1 MRLFL
6 AWPVGVMTSSDLT
19 CDFVS
24 ERGAESASLNDE
36 FANELVPAAG
46 PPEDGAEEEFAC
58 ERASEARA
66 EEAAGIVERPRSN
79 KSVSILESDHSTSQ
93 PRQPV
98 VGIALTIH
106 TRGKRRSDGKV
117 YLVK

>member
-6 AWPVGVMTSSDLT
+6 LAWNNNNDNNWPVRVMTSSDLT

-58 ERASEARA
+58 ERARHGRRRQQAS
-66 EEAAGIVERPRSN
+66 
-79 KSVSILESDHSTSQ
+79 SVRGQTSQ
-93 PRQPV
+93 SRFLRATTQR
-98 VGIALTIH
+98 LNH
-106 TRGKRRSDGKV
+106 DS
-117 YLVK
+117 LWSE